1 MMKRLRA
8 SKNSCSESKV
18 AALTVTVEGGLP
30 SPVSTITDDSAV
42 VRFITKL
49 VTLAHRKS
57 HGPHWSALVE
67 RPTAS
72 SQGYRAEHER
82 GFPRPCVT
90 RLVTTTHRHTVP
102 SIANKP
108 HPIQKVACRHV
119 KP

>member
-1 MMKRLRA
+1 MADPSPRAVVHMMKRLRA

-42 VRFITKL
+42 VRFITKF

-67 RPTAS
+67 RPTANS
-72 SQGYRAEHER
+72 PASRASAMVFALAASLRLHL
-82 GFPRPCVT
+82 RPH
-90 RLVTTTHRHTVP
+90 L
-102 SIANKP
+102 
-108 HPIQKVACRHV
+108 
-119 KP
+119 